1 MKRSNP
7 YLLPVSLAI
16 EAFVVLGI
24 ASVFM
29 PTGWN
34 LIPLLLIACVAVVLA
49 IKLSMLRAAP
59 DKPAAE
65 DRTIEI
71 DVDDLKVMDS
81 APEPTANMGR
91 RINRAFGSLAA
102 GLLIDLIDFASF
114 GPIGLVLG
122 IPLGG
127 LVGYWMGRSLGLSR
141 KASLWCAL
149 AAGLYCTAPAT
160 EFIPLA
166 MIVGACVRFSESGKR
181 RRANEKDG

>member
-24 ASVFM
+24 AFVFM
-29 PTGWN
+29 PAGWN
-34 LIPLLLIACVAVVLA
+34 MIPLLMIACVAVALANKLKVLPT
-49 IKLSMLRAAP
+49 AP
-59 DKPAAE
+59 DKPAGE
-65 DRTIEI
+65 DRILEL
-71 DVDDLKVMDS
+71 DEDDLKVMDS

-91 RINRAFGSLAA
+91 RINRAFGPVAA

-122 IPLGG
+122 LPLGG

-149 AAGLYCTAPAT
+149 AAGLYCSVPAT

-181 RRANEKDG
+181 RSANEKNG